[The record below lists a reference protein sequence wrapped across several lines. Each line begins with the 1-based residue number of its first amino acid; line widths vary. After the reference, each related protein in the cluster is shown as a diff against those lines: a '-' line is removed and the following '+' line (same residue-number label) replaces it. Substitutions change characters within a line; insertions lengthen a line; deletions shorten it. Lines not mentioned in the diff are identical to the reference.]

1 MPIAPKSPVLA
12 LAATLLLVGSSA
24 PSSHAATLS
33 ITVKGFHPN
42 QAMVN
47 ASSGGLT
54 LQSQILMYF
63 VTTDADI
70 LSVNQV
76 LVTLTGGSLYQV
88 PAPFGSNTE
97 PPDPL
102 FVSLVNPSLAAD
114 SWISTP
120 GATSR
125 LGGDL
130 PGDGTGS
137 WGDLTNDGPQ
147 TNFKFAQLTI
157 PAFSSGARATFTC
170 RISLAGANGPEVFS
184 FVPFPEDFPRP
195 PFPTLPEPGSAS
207 LFALSVI
214 GLASFR
220 RRRPRA

>member
-1 MPIAPKSPVLA
+1 MKRNLFA
-12 LAATLLLVGSSA
+12 LACGFVTALSA
-24 PSSHAATLS
+24 VNSHAATLS

-54 LQSQILMYF
+54 LQSQILMCF

-76 LVTLTGGSLYQV
+76 LVTLTGGSLYQA

-102 FVSLVNPSLAAD
+102 FVGINPALAAD

-157 PAFSSGARATFTC
+157 PAFSSGARAIFTG

-184 FVPFPEDFPRP
+184 FGPNLDLEQFPRP
-195 PFPTLPEPGSAS
+195 PFPTLPEPGSGS
-207 LFALSVI
+207 LLTAGLLGLSP
-214 GLASFR
+214 FR
-220 RRRPRA
+220 RRGAA

>member
-1 MPIAPKSPVLA
+1 MTRATVVFSFAIANLA
-12 LAATLLLVGSSA
+12 SLVA
-24 PSSHAATLS
+24 PQAFGASLTITRTLS
-33 ITVKGFHPN
+33 HPT
-42 QAMVN
+42 QEMVD
-47 ASSGGLT
+47 ASGGGLT
-54 LQSQILMYF
+54 LNSQIAKFF

-76 LVTLTGGSLYQV
+76 LVTVTGGSLYQV

-97 PPDPL
+97 PPHPAFL
-102 FVSLVNPSLAAD
+102 AFNASLAAD

-147 TNFKFAQLTI
+147 NSFHFATLTI
-157 PAFSSGARATFTC
+157 PSFASGARATFTG
-170 RISLAGANGPEVFS
+170 RITLAGANGPEAYPIAIV
-184 FVPFPEDFPRP
+184 
-195 PFPTLPEPGSAS
+195 PEPCSGGLLS
-207 LFALSVI
+207 LGLIS
-214 GLASFR
+214 LASFR
-220 RRRPRA
+220 RIAAQGRRKFALI